1 MASSYLAAFAVS
13 RAICSTC
20 VFTFAAYLAFDIAYY
35 ELSNNHIVITFLL
48 CALAGLL
55 TFFLAQLIMA
65 RKIKTV
71 VKALPICAVLICTM
85 ALGFVTA
92 DTGIF
97 GQYNKTPVKEDVK
110 SVAISFDGISLF
122 SNLIYTGNEYVKS
135 TDSKDIDMVLKLYDE
150 IKKEEKAAE
159 TIVKIT
165 KIEPN
170 REQPRKVFNEDAL
183 QELADSIKDTVTL
196 TIVNFIF
203 TFVAIGLLGWLVLGM
218 NPGISFMLGAAL
230 GGSSSAVAIPLVK
243 QISIGE
249 KSKTILILESAF
261 SAILCIVVTL
271 AIFESYKYGEIR
283 IGIIFGQVFSS
294 FLLASFIGVIGSIFW
309 SMVLDKVRTIN
320 NSIFTTPAFVFII
333 YGINELLGYSG
344 IISALAFGIGLANME
359 TIHDRWLKKFSD
371 RKPTLLNPT
380 EKTLFSEL
388 VFLMKTFFFVYV
400 GISIKFDSFI
410 SLLIG
415 LGISFLLIILRIY
428 VVRVSLPYGIKGI
441 NKKDR
446 AFLSMMIP
454 RGLAAAVL
462 ATMISQ
468 SQLTGSERV
477 SNIVFS
483 VIFFTIIV
491 TSVLVPL
498 LEKSEKFRYNLFT
511 KLRREQQNICLAG
524 LETKL
529 APSFCLELKL
539 YQKNE

>member
-1 MASSYLAAFAVS
+1 MDPALLILTLGTLV
-13 RAICSTC
+13 
-20 VFTFAAYLAFDIAYY
+20 FAAHWFAEIFSRKRIPDVLLLMFIGIIIGPLFKLVDAEKLSTIGSVFGQLTLVILLFESGT
-35 ELSNNHIVITFLL
+35 ELSF
-48 CALAGLL
+48 
-55 TFFLAQLIMA
+55 
-65 RKIKTV
+65 KT
-71 VKALPICAVLICTM
+71 
-85 ALGFVTA
+85 
-92 DTGIF
+92 
-97 GQYNKTPVKEDVK
+97 
-110 SVAISFDGISLF
+110 
-122 SNLIYTGNEYVKS
+122 
-135 TDSKDIDMVLKLYDE
+135 
-150 IKKEEKAAE
+150 
-159 TIVKIT
+159 
-165 KIEPN
+165 
-170 REQPRKVFNEDAL
+170 
-183 QELADSIKDTVTL
+183 LADSIKDTVTL

-283 IGIIFGQVFSS
+283 VGIIFGQVFSS

-428 VVRVSLPYGIKGI
+428 VVRISLPYGIKGI

-468 SQLTGSERV
+468 SQLAGSERV

-483 VIFFTIIV
+483 VIFFTIIF

-498 LEKSEKFRYNLFT
+498 LEKSEKFRNRYT
-511 KLRREQQNICLAG
+511 KII
-524 LETKL
+524 
-529 APSFCLELKL
+529 SFPKFN
-539 YQKNE
+539 KNEIENDIEETNAENTNTKESQDNDKEKVNIIEDDDVPNIFI

>member
-1 MASSYLAAFAVS
+1 MNPPFFY
-13 RAICSTC
+13 ICKKIAMDPALFILTFGTL
-20 VFTFAAYLAFDIAYY
+20 VFAAHWFAEIFSKKRIPDVLLLMFIGIFFGPILKIVDADK
-35 ELSNNHIVITFLL
+35 LSTI
-48 CALAGLL
+48 GS
-55 TFFLAQLIMA
+55 
-65 RKIKTV
+65 
-71 VKALPICAVLICTM
+71 
-85 ALGFVTA
+85 
-92 DTGIF
+92 IF
-97 GQYNKTPVKEDVK
+97 GQLTLVTLLFESGTELSFKT
-110 SVAISFDGISLF
+110 
-122 SNLIYTGNEYVKS
+122 
-135 TDSKDIDMVLKLYDE
+135 
-150 IKKEEKAAE
+150 
-159 TIVKIT
+159 
-165 KIEPN
+165 
-170 REQPRKVFNEDAL
+170 
-183 QELADSIKDTVTL
+183 LADSIKDTVTL
-196 TIVNFIF
+196 TIVNFLF
-203 TFVAIGLLGWLVLGM
+203 TFAAIGLLGWLVLGM

-271 AIFESYKYGEIR
+271 AIFESYKYGEFR

-294 FLLASFIGVIGSIFW
+294 FLLASLIGVIGSIFW

-359 TIHDRWLKKFSD
+359 IIHDRWLKKFSD
-371 RKPTLLNPT
+371 RKPTLLNPM

-415 LGISFLLIILRIY
+415 LGISFLLIILRMW
-428 VVRVSLPYGIKGI
+428 VVRVSLPSDIRGISR
-441 NKKDR
+441 KDR

-483 VIFFTIIV
+483 VIFFTIIF
-491 TSVLVPL
+491 TSMLVPL
-498 LEKSEKFRYNLFT
+498 LEKSDKFRRIYT
-511 KLRREQQNICLAG
+511 KIISFPNFKKDIYDIDSYTEIEEYDTEATQEKSQDTTSYKSAISEDDDVPNIFL
-524 LETKL
+524 
-529 APSFCLELKL
+529 
-539 YQKNE
+539 

>member
-1 MASSYLAAFAVS
+1 MDPALLILTLGTLV
-13 RAICSTC
+13 
-20 VFTFAAYLAFDIAYY
+20 FAAHWFAEIFSRKRIPDVLLLMFIGIIIGPLLKLVDAEKLSTIGSVFGQLTLVILLFESGT
-35 ELSNNHIVITFLL
+35 ELSF
-48 CALAGLL
+48 
-55 TFFLAQLIMA
+55 
-65 RKIKTV
+65 KT
-71 VKALPICAVLICTM
+71 
-85 ALGFVTA
+85 
-92 DTGIF
+92 
-97 GQYNKTPVKEDVK
+97 
-110 SVAISFDGISLF
+110 
-122 SNLIYTGNEYVKS
+122 
-135 TDSKDIDMVLKLYDE
+135 
-150 IKKEEKAAE
+150 
-159 TIVKIT
+159 
-165 KIEPN
+165 
-170 REQPRKVFNEDAL
+170 
-183 QELADSIKDTVTL
+183 LADSIKDTVTL

-283 IGIIFGQVFSS
+283 VGIIFGQVFSS

-428 VVRVSLPYGIKGI
+428 VVRISLPYGIKGI

-468 SQLTGSERV
+468 SQLAGSERV

-483 VIFFTIIV
+483 VIFFTIIF

-498 LEKSEKFRYNLFT
+498 LEKSEKFRNRYT
-511 KLRREQQNICLAG
+511 KII
-524 LETKL
+524 
-529 APSFCLELKL
+529 SFPRFK
-539 YQKNE
+539 KNEIENDIEETNAENTNTKETQDSDKEKVNIIEDDDVPNIFL

>member
-1 MASSYLAAFAVS
+1 MDQALFILILGTLV
-13 RAICSTC
+13 
-20 VFTFAAYLAFDIAYY
+20 FAAHWFAEIFSKRRIPDVLLLMFIGIIIGPLLKLIDA
-35 ELSNNHIVITFLL
+35 EKLSTI
-48 CALAGLL
+48 GS
-55 TFFLAQLIMA
+55 
-65 RKIKTV
+65 
-71 VKALPICAVLICTM
+71 
-85 ALGFVTA
+85 
-92 DTGIF
+92 IF
-97 GQYNKTPVKEDVK
+97 GQLTLVILLFESGTELSFKT
-110 SVAISFDGISLF
+110 
-122 SNLIYTGNEYVKS
+122 
-135 TDSKDIDMVLKLYDE
+135 
-150 IKKEEKAAE
+150 
-159 TIVKIT
+159 
-165 KIEPN
+165 
-170 REQPRKVFNEDAL
+170 
-183 QELADSIKDTVTL
+183 LADSIKNTVTL
-196 TIVNFIF
+196 TIVNFLF
-203 TFVAIGLLGWLVLGM
+203 TFAAIGLLGWLVLGM

-271 AIFESYKYGEIR
+271 AIFESYKYGEFR

-359 TIHDRWLKKFSD
+359 IIHDRWLKKFSD
-371 RKPTLLNPT
+371 RKPTLLNPM

-415 LGISFLLIILRIY
+415 LGISFLLIILRMW
-428 VVRVSLPYGIKGI
+428 VVRVSLPSDIRGISR
-441 NKKDR
+441 KDR

-462 ATMISQ
+462 ATMISH

-483 VIFFTIIV
+483 VIFFTIIF

-498 LEKSEKFRYNLFT
+498 LEKSDKFRRIYT
-511 KLRREQQNICLAG
+511 KIISFPNFKKDIYDIDSYTEIEEYDTEATQEKSQDTTSYKSAISEDDDVPNIFL
-524 LETKL
+524 
-529 APSFCLELKL
+529 
-539 YQKNE
+539 

>member
-1 MASSYLAAFAVS
+1 MDPALLILTLGTLV
-13 RAICSTC
+13 
-20 VFTFAAYLAFDIAYY
+20 FAAHWFAEIFSKKRIPDVVLLMFIGIIIGPLLKLVDADK
-35 ELSNNHIVITFLL
+35 LS
-48 CALAGLL
+48 
-55 TFFLAQLIMA
+55 
-65 RKIKTV
+65 
-71 VKALPICAVLICTM
+71 TM
-85 ALGFVTA
+85 GN
-92 DTGIF
+92 IF
-97 GQYNKTPVKEDVK
+97 GQLTLVILLFESGTELSFKT
-110 SVAISFDGISLF
+110 
-122 SNLIYTGNEYVKS
+122 
-135 TDSKDIDMVLKLYDE
+135 
-150 IKKEEKAAE
+150 
-159 TIVKIT
+159 
-165 KIEPN
+165 
-170 REQPRKVFNEDAL
+170 
-183 QELADSIKDTVTL
+183 LADSIKNTISLTL
-196 TIVNFIF
+196 VNFTF
-203 TFVAIGLLGWLVLGM
+203 TFVAVGLVGWLVLDM

-283 IGIIFGQVFSS
+283 VGVIFGQVFSS

-320 NSIFTTPAFVFII
+320 NSIFTTPAFVFIV

-359 TIHDRWLKKFSD
+359 NIHDKWLKKFSD

-400 GISIKFDSFI
+400 GISIKFDSLI

-415 LGISFLLIILRIY
+415 LGISFLMIILRIW
-428 VVRVSLPYGIKGI
+428 VVRISLPTHIKGI
-441 NKKDR
+441 NSKDR

-468 SQLTGSERV
+468 SQLAGSERV

-483 VIFFTIIV
+483 VIFFTIIF
-491 TSVLVPL
+491 TSALVPL
-498 LEKSEKFRYNLFT
+498 LEKSDKFRGGYTKIINFPNFKKKNNAETIEESKDSNNTITVSAQDINEEKTYINEEEDVPNLF
-511 KLRREQQNICLAG
+511 L
-524 LETKL
+524 
-529 APSFCLELKL
+529 
-539 YQKNE
+539 

>member
-1 MASSYLAAFAVS
+1 MNPPFFY
-13 RAICSTC
+13 ICKKIAMDPALLILTLGTL
-20 VFTFAAYLAFDIAYY
+20 VFAAHWFAEIFSRKRIPDVLLLMFIGIIIGPLFKLVDAEKLSTIGSVFGQRTLVILLFESGT
-35 ELSNNHIVITFLL
+35 ELSF
-48 CALAGLL
+48 
-55 TFFLAQLIMA
+55 
-65 RKIKTV
+65 KT
-71 VKALPICAVLICTM
+71 
-85 ALGFVTA
+85 
-92 DTGIF
+92 
-97 GQYNKTPVKEDVK
+97 
-110 SVAISFDGISLF
+110 
-122 SNLIYTGNEYVKS
+122 
-135 TDSKDIDMVLKLYDE
+135 
-150 IKKEEKAAE
+150 
-159 TIVKIT
+159 
-165 KIEPN
+165 
-170 REQPRKVFNEDAL
+170 
-183 QELADSIKDTVTL
+183 LADSIKDTVTL

-428 VVRVSLPYGIKGI
+428 VVRISLPYGIKGI

-468 SQLTGSERV
+468 SQLAGSERV

-483 VIFFTIIV
+483 VIFFTIIF

-498 LEKSEKFRYNLFT
+498 LEKSEKFRNRYT
-511 KLRREQQNICLAG
+511 KVISFPRFKKNIEIENDIE
-524 LETKL
+524 ETYIENTNTKKTQEVDKEKVSIIDDDDVPNIFL
-529 APSFCLELKL
+529 
-539 YQKNE
+539 

>member
-1 MASSYLAAFAVS
+1 MDQALFILILGTLV
-13 RAICSTC
+13 
-20 VFTFAAYLAFDIAYY
+20 FAAHWFAEIFSKRRIPDVLLLMFIGIIIGPLLKLIDA
-35 ELSNNHIVITFLL
+35 EKLSTI
-48 CALAGLL
+48 GS
-55 TFFLAQLIMA
+55 
-65 RKIKTV
+65 
-71 VKALPICAVLICTM
+71 
-85 ALGFVTA
+85 
-92 DTGIF
+92 IF
-97 GQYNKTPVKEDVK
+97 GQLTLVILLFESGTELSFKT
-110 SVAISFDGISLF
+110 
-122 SNLIYTGNEYVKS
+122 
-135 TDSKDIDMVLKLYDE
+135 
-150 IKKEEKAAE
+150 
-159 TIVKIT
+159 
-165 KIEPN
+165 
-170 REQPRKVFNEDAL
+170 
-183 QELADSIKDTVTL
+183 LADSIKNTVTL
-196 TIVNFIF
+196 TIVNFLF
-203 TFVAIGLLGWLVLGM
+203 TFAAIGLLGWLVLGM

-271 AIFESYKYGEIR
+271 AIFESYKYGEFR

-359 TIHDRWLKKFSD
+359 IIHDRWLKKFSD
-371 RKPTLLNPT
+371 RKPTLLNPM

-415 LGISFLLIILRIY
+415 LGISFLLIILRMW
-428 VVRVSLPYGIKGI
+428 VVRVSLPSDISGISR
-441 NKKDR
+441 KDR

-468 SQLTGSERV
+468 SQLAGSERV

-483 VIFFTIIV
+483 VIFFTIIF
-491 TSVLVPL
+491 TSMLVPL
-498 LEKSEKFRYNLFT
+498 LEKSDKFRRIYT
-511 KLRREQQNICLAG
+511 KIISFPNFKKDIYDIDSYTEIEEYDTEATQEKSQDATSYKSAISEDDDVPNIFL
-524 LETKL
+524 
-529 APSFCLELKL
+529 
-539 YQKNE
+539 

>member
-1 MASSYLAAFAVS
+1 MDPALLILTLGTLV
-13 RAICSTC
+13 
-20 VFTFAAYLAFDIAYY
+20 FAAHWFAEIFSRKRIPDVLLLMFIGIIIGPLFKLVDAEKLSTIGSVFGQLTLVILLFESGT
-35 ELSNNHIVITFLL
+35 ELSF
-48 CALAGLL
+48 
-55 TFFLAQLIMA
+55 
-65 RKIKTV
+65 KT
-71 VKALPICAVLICTM
+71 
-85 ALGFVTA
+85 
-92 DTGIF
+92 
-97 GQYNKTPVKEDVK
+97 
-110 SVAISFDGISLF
+110 
-122 SNLIYTGNEYVKS
+122 
-135 TDSKDIDMVLKLYDE
+135 
-150 IKKEEKAAE
+150 
-159 TIVKIT
+159 
-165 KIEPN
+165 
-170 REQPRKVFNEDAL
+170 
-183 QELADSIKDTVTL
+183 LADSIKDTVTL

-283 IGIIFGQVFSS
+283 VGIIFGQVFSS

-428 VVRVSLPYGIKGI
+428 VVRISLPYGIKGI

-468 SQLTGSERV
+468 SQLAGSERV

-483 VIFFTIIV
+483 VIFFTIIF

-498 LEKSEKFRYNLFT
+498 LEKSEKFRNRYT
-511 KLRREQQNICLAG
+511 KII
-524 LETKL
+524 
-529 APSFCLELKL
+529 SFPRFK
-539 YQKNE
+539 KNEIENDIEETNAENTNTKESQDNDKEKVNIIEDDDVPNIFI

>member
-1 MASSYLAAFAVS
+1 MDPALLILTLGTLV
-13 RAICSTC
+13 
-20 VFTFAAYLAFDIAYY
+20 FAAHWFAEIFSRKRIPDVLLLMFIGIIIGPLFKLVDAEKLSTIGSVFGQLTLVILLFESGT
-35 ELSNNHIVITFLL
+35 ELSF
-48 CALAGLL
+48 
-55 TFFLAQLIMA
+55 
-65 RKIKTV
+65 KT
-71 VKALPICAVLICTM
+71 
-85 ALGFVTA
+85 
-92 DTGIF
+92 
-97 GQYNKTPVKEDVK
+97 
-110 SVAISFDGISLF
+110 
-122 SNLIYTGNEYVKS
+122 
-135 TDSKDIDMVLKLYDE
+135 
-150 IKKEEKAAE
+150 
-159 TIVKIT
+159 
-165 KIEPN
+165 
-170 REQPRKVFNEDAL
+170 
-183 QELADSIKDTVTL
+183 LADSIKDTVTL

-283 IGIIFGQVFSS
+283 VGIIFGQVFSS

-359 TIHDRWLKKFSD
+359 TIHDKWLKKFSD

-428 VVRVSLPYGIKGI
+428 VVRISLPYGIKGI

-468 SQLTGSERV
+468 SQLAGSERV
-477 SNIVFS
+477 SYIVFS
-483 VIFFTIIV
+483 VIFFTIIF

-498 LEKSEKFRYNLFT
+498 LEKSEKFRNRYT
-511 KLRREQQNICLAG
+511 KII
-524 LETKL
+524 
-529 APSFCLELKL
+529 SFPRFK
-539 YQKNE
+539 KNEIENDIEETNAENTNTKESQDNDKEKVNIIEDDDVPNIFI

>member
-1 MASSYLAAFAVS
+1 MDPALLILTLGTLV
-13 RAICSTC
+13 
-20 VFTFAAYLAFDIAYY
+20 FAAHWFAEIFSRKRIPDVLLLMFIGIIIGPLLKIVDAEKLSTIGSVFGQLTLVILLFESGT
-35 ELSNNHIVITFLL
+35 ELSF
-48 CALAGLL
+48 
-55 TFFLAQLIMA
+55 
-65 RKIKTV
+65 KT
-71 VKALPICAVLICTM
+71 
-85 ALGFVTA
+85 
-92 DTGIF
+92 
-97 GQYNKTPVKEDVK
+97 
-110 SVAISFDGISLF
+110 
-122 SNLIYTGNEYVKS
+122 
-135 TDSKDIDMVLKLYDE
+135 
-150 IKKEEKAAE
+150 
-159 TIVKIT
+159 
-165 KIEPN
+165 
-170 REQPRKVFNEDAL
+170 
-183 QELADSIKDTVTL
+183 LADSIKDTVTL

-283 IGIIFGQVFSS
+283 VGIIFGQVFSS

-428 VVRVSLPYGIKGI
+428 VVRISLPYGIKGI

-468 SQLTGSERV
+468 SQLAGSERV

-483 VIFFTIIV
+483 VIFFTIIF

-498 LEKSEKFRYNLFT
+498 LEKSEKFRNRYT
-511 KLRREQQNICLAG
+511 KII
-524 LETKL
+524 
-529 APSFCLELKL
+529 SFPKFN
-539 YQKNE
+539 KNEIENDIDEINVKNRNTKETQDSDKEKVNIIEDDDVPNIFI

>member
-1 MASSYLAAFAVS
+1 MDPALLILTLGTLV
-13 RAICSTC
+13 
-20 VFTFAAYLAFDIAYY
+20 FAAHWFAEIFSRKRIPDVLLLMFIGIIIGPLLKIVDAEKLSTIGSVFGQLTLVILLFESGT
-35 ELSNNHIVITFLL
+35 ELSF
-48 CALAGLL
+48 
-55 TFFLAQLIMA
+55 
-65 RKIKTV
+65 KT
-71 VKALPICAVLICTM
+71 
-85 ALGFVTA
+85 
-92 DTGIF
+92 
-97 GQYNKTPVKEDVK
+97 
-110 SVAISFDGISLF
+110 
-122 SNLIYTGNEYVKS
+122 
-135 TDSKDIDMVLKLYDE
+135 
-150 IKKEEKAAE
+150 
-159 TIVKIT
+159 
-165 KIEPN
+165 
-170 REQPRKVFNEDAL
+170 
-183 QELADSIKDTVTL
+183 LADSIKDTVTL

-283 IGIIFGQVFSS
+283 VGIIFGQVFSS

-428 VVRVSLPYGIKGI
+428 VVRISLPYGIKGI

-468 SQLTGSERV
+468 SQLAGSERV

-483 VIFFTIIV
+483 VIFFTIIF

-498 LEKSEKFRYNLFT
+498 LEKSEKFRNRYT
-511 KLRREQQNICLAG
+511 KII
-524 LETKL
+524 
-529 APSFCLELKL
+529 SFPQFK
-539 YQKNE
+539 KNEIENDIEETNAENTNTKESQDNDKEKVNIIEDDDVPNIFI

>member
-1 MASSYLAAFAVS
+1 MDQALFILTLGTLV
-13 RAICSTC
+13 
-20 VFTFAAYLAFDIAYY
+20 FAAHWFAEIFSKRRIPDVLLLMFIGIIIGPLLKLIDA
-35 ELSNNHIVITFLL
+35 EKLSTI
-48 CALAGLL
+48 GS
-55 TFFLAQLIMA
+55 
-65 RKIKTV
+65 
-71 VKALPICAVLICTM
+71 
-85 ALGFVTA
+85 
-92 DTGIF
+92 IF
-97 GQYNKTPVKEDVK
+97 GQLTLVILLFESGTELSFKT
-110 SVAISFDGISLF
+110 
-122 SNLIYTGNEYVKS
+122 
-135 TDSKDIDMVLKLYDE
+135 
-150 IKKEEKAAE
+150 
-159 TIVKIT
+159 
-165 KIEPN
+165 
-170 REQPRKVFNEDAL
+170 
-183 QELADSIKDTVTL
+183 LADSIKNTVTL

-203 TFVAIGLLGWLVLGM
+203 TFAAIGLLGWLVLGM

-271 AIFESYKYGEIR
+271 AIFESYKYGEFR

-359 TIHDRWLKKFSD
+359 IIHDRWLKKFSD
-371 RKPTLLNPT
+371 RKPTLLNPM

-415 LGISFLLIILRIY
+415 LGISFLLIILRMW
-428 VVRVSLPYGIKGI
+428 VVRVSLPSDIRGISR
-441 NKKDR
+441 KDR

-483 VIFFTIIV
+483 VIFFTIIF
-491 TSVLVPL
+491 TSMLVPL
-498 LEKSEKFRYNLFT
+498 LEKSDKFRRIYT
-511 KLRREQQNICLAG
+511 KIISFPNFKKDIYDIDSYTEIEEYDTEATQEKSQDTTSYKSAISDDDDVPNIFL
-524 LETKL
+524 
-529 APSFCLELKL
+529 
-539 YQKNE
+539 